1 MLPSPATFAS
11 LLTFEL
17 TDSPTRRPLASLL
30 EQMDFL
36 LSSLS
41 AKQQAEVL
49 KSSLP
54 NLFNFSS
61 EDGSLPSFDESFSQA
76 TSASALAAL
85 ARPQRRAQQRAP
97 EVDVG
102 QRSRQV
108 PRLHHAPHAAAF
120 YGRAIGVH
128 V

>member
-1 MLPSPATFAS
+1 
-11 LLTFEL
+11 
-17 TDSPTRRPLASLL
+17 
-30 EQMDFL
+30 MDFL

-76 TSASALAAL
+76 TSASAQGAGGAW
-85 ARPQRRAQQRAP
+85 
-97 EVDVG
+97 
-102 QRSRQV
+102 RS
-108 PRLHHAPHAAAF
+108 
-120 YGRAIGVH
+120 GGGVRWST
-128 V
+128 